1 MGIVVLVLVR
11 LADDVPEEDAS
22 KDHYYHEVIER
33 RLMDR
38 YCDEIVV
45 MDNLVVG

>member
-1 MGIVVLVLVR
+1 VGIVVLVLVR

-45 MDNLVVG
+45 MDNLVIG

>member
-11 LADDVPEEDAS
+11 LTDDVPEEDAS
-22 KDHYYHEVIER
+22 KDHYDHEVIER

-45 MDNLVVG
+45 MDNLVIA